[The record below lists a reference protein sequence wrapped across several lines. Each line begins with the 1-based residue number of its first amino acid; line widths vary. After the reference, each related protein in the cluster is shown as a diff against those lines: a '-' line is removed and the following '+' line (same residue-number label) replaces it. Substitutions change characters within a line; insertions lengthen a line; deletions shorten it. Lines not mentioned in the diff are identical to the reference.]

1 MNHKVGMVVE
11 GVNAL
16 KAAKR
21 LEEKYQVELPIIDVV
36 YDILMNGADVNNAIV
51 SLFGRKQK
59 SEI

>member
-1 MNHKVGMVVE
+1 MVVE